1 MLGSKSDFVR
11 KFRSD
16 HFCHSVN
23 RETFYSLDPPP
34 HSLSLSFSLSLPWDD
49 GRSYWKTFNLLH
61 HLLSLSLCLLSLS
74 SFGCFHS
81 FLFLSLSIF
90 WISHSHSLAYFLSLS
105 FYFVCLY
112 FSLSSYIHLSLPCF
126 HSLHISLFIFLS
138 IILSPLLSNSYFLLL
153 YLSLSSIL
161 LLWLL

>member
-23 RETFYSLDPPP
+23 RETFYSLDPP